1 MNQDIVL
8 KFITMPMAIKVF
20 KQDKVS
26 FLKSKVDNVYQD
38 LIDSIL
44 SKMQSDFTALKKDMY
59 TKHHLNVRYIGK
71 VNNTVR
77 YSVNREMVEFTP
89 EELKNKTEA
98 LMKKYLV
105 NAEVETQ
112 DRV

>member
-20 KQDKVS
+20 KQDRES
-26 FLKSKVDNVYQD
+26 FLKSKVSNVYQD

-44 SKMQSDFTALKKDMY
+44 NKMQSEFNTLKKDMY
-59 TKHHLNVRYIGK
+59 TKYHLNVRYIGM

-89 EELKNKTEA
+89 KELKNKTEA
-98 LMKKYLV
+98 LMKVYLV
-105 NAEVETQ
+105 NAEVKAQ
-112 DRV
+112 DPV